1 MSSELIKISTNDN
14 GEQLVSGRDLHEFLE
29 IKEKYTEWMNRM
41 IGYGF
46 IENIDFILV
55 SEKTETNNPKNPF
68 TTITNHIIKIDMA
81 KQISM
86 LQRNAKGK
94 EARLYFIKCENEYK
108 KLKQNPI
115 THNITGQQL
124 IEIGKQMVELEEKR
138 REEQT
143 KKIQAYGGKGGVTA
157 NRNHYKRKTEVLEY
171 EVEELREEL
180 GACKAY
186 ATILAVQKFF
196 KNIDFSWRKLKE
208 FCTVKEMEIKE
219 VPDKRYGKVKTY
231 PAAAWL
237 NLYNI
242 DLEELF

>member
-1 MSSELIKISTNDN
+1 MSSELIKISTNEN

-29 IKEKYTEWMNRM
+29 IGKDFTNWIKDKIQKYDFKKDVDFTIIELAKNGEAISGTLSKKDYILTISIAKE
-41 IGYGF
+41 
-46 IENIDFILV
+46 L
-55 SEKTETNNPKNPF
+55 
-68 TTITNHIIKIDMA
+68 
-81 KQISM
+81 SM
-86 LQRNAKGK
+86 VADNQKGK
-94 EARLYFIKCENEYK
+94 EARLYFINCENEYK